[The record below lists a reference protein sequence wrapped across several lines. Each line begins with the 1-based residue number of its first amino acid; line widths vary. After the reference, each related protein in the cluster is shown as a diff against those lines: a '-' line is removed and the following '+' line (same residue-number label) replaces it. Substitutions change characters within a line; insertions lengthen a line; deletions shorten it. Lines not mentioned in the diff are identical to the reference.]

1 MKKNIV
7 IALPFVVD
15 GTAEIEEFDGITD
28 DLLTGGRGFK
38 GFLEKKPPAFN
49 QPETPTTKDIR
60 TRAIWYNYRA
70 LMDLESPCYGRYYG
84 PGAGSGSPDMIAGR
98 EIMALSD
105 EGVTM
110 MIQIPRHFDTD
121 HPFLVAVPSSGSRG
135 IYGGIGVV
143 GEWALKRGF
152 AVVYTDKGTGVGY
165 HLLDDDNVILMDGR
179 VMTQELAGDRS
190 PFDSITTSGRC
201 REDILSAHN
210 ASWPHRIAVKHAHS
224 GVNLQKNWGRYVLEA
239 ITFGRAVLE
248 TTWPGIGEKLKVI
261 AAGISNGGLS
271 SIMAKEMDNEGL
283 IDAVAVSEPNVTPI
297 CSGMFSIVQGDDPP
311 VTNHSKNLADYV
323 TLFNIYQPCA
333 SLSQE
338 MDGAPF
344 RFDAFGM
351 TRAMCEER
359 CFSLKEKGL
368 LSGQTID
375 DLAKHALSIIR
386 SYAVNKE
393 QEILLPSHYTL
404 DVARS
409 IAVTYIS
416 QYACAN
422 VLDHMAGFSFAAVDE
437 NGHPRALTAFETAL
451 LFSDQSGIPP
461 FSIIKLIND
470 HDPNGP
476 CEDRRST
483 SPSTSRNDMNL
494 DGALRLRRLVT
505 GFDEQLKPLTGE
517 ELDLHL
523 QIVKSM
529 EEIKVCGNLRG
540 SPTVIVTGRSD
551 AVLPIN
557 HTSRPYVAANAIM
570 EKDNSSL
577 RYYEVTSAHHVDA
590 LNMLYKNPE
599 TCDSPMDFAPLHVM
613 YIKALDFMVDHLKKG
628 LPLPPSQVIRPTA
641 PYETMPDIEENPL
654 PEHRIL
660 FKDNTLFVPE

>member
-1 MKKNIV
+1 MKQTMNLP
-7 IALPFVVD
+7 LPFVRD
-15 GTAEIEEFDGITD
+15 GKAEIEEFDGITG

-38 GFLEKKPPAFN
+38 GFLEKKPPVFKH
-49 QPETPTTKDIR
+49 PENPDTKDIR

-70 LMDLESPCYGRYYG
+70 LMDVESPCYGKHYG
-84 PGAGSGSPDMIAGR
+84 PGAGYGVPSMIAGR
-98 EIMALSD
+98 EIIALSD

-110 MIQIPRHFDTD
+110 MVQIPKHFDTRY
-121 HPFLVAVPSSGSRG
+121 PYLVAVPSSGSRG
-135 IYGGIGVV
+135 VYGGIGVV

-165 HLLDDDNVILMDGR
+165 HILDDDKVILMDGR
-179 VMTQELAGDRS
+179 VVSREKAERRS
-190 PFDSITTSGRC
+190 PFDA
-201 REDILSAHN
+201 LSASNGNRAKIIADHN
-210 ASWPHRIAVKHAHS
+210 AVWPHRLAVKHAHS

-239 ITFGRAVLE
+239 ILFARTVLE

-271 SIMAKEMDNEGL
+271 SIMAKEMDSEGL

-297 CSGMFSIVQGDDPP
+297 CPEMFSIVQDDDPP
-311 VTNHSKNLADYV
+311 ITNHSKNLVDYA

-333 SLSQE
+333 ALSKDME
-338 MDGAPF
+338 GAPF

-351 TRAMCEER
+351 TRSMCEER

-375 DLAKHALSIIR
+375 DLAKHALSILR

-422 VLDHMAGFSFAAVDE
+422 VLDHMAGYSFAAVDE
-437 NGHPRALTAFETAL
+437 NGHPRALTASETAS

-470 HDPNGP
+470 LDPNGP

-483 SPSTSRNDMNL
+483 SPSTGRKDMNL

-505 GFDEQLKPLTGE
+505 GFDERMNPLTGE
-517 ELDLHL
+517 ELNLHRR
-523 QIVKSM
+523 IVKGM
-529 EEIKVCGNLRG
+529 EEIKVCGKLG
-540 SPTVIVTGRSD
+540 SCPAIIVTGRSD

-613 YIKALDFMVDHLKKG
+613 YIKALDLMVDHLKQAK
-628 LPLPPSQVIRPTA
+628 PLPPSQVIRPTA
-641 PYETMPDIEENPL
+641 PYETMPEIEENPL
-654 PEHRIL
+654 PEHRII
-660 FKDNTLFVPE
+660 FKDNTLFIPE

>member
-1 MKKNIV
+1 MKKTMSIP
-7 IALPFVVD
+7 LSFVRD
-15 GTAEIEEFDGITD
+15 NKAETEEFDGITN
-28 DLLTGGRGFK
+28 DLLTGGKGFK
-38 GFLEKKPPAFN
+38 GFLEKKPPAFKH
-49 QPETPTTKDIR
+49 PEKPDIKDIR

-70 LMDLESPCYGRYYG
+70 LMDLDSPCYGRYYG
-84 PGAGSGSPDMIAGR
+84 PGAGYSSPSMIAGK
-98 EIMALSD
+98 EIMALSN

-110 MIQIPRHFDTD
+110 MIQIPQHFNADN
-121 HPFLVAVPSSGSRG
+121 PYLVAVPSSGSRG
-135 IYGGIGVV
+135 VYGGIGVV

-165 HLLDDDNVILMDGR
+165 HILDDDKVILVDGR
-179 VMTQELAGDRS
+179 VVSRETAEGRS
-190 PFDSITTSGRC
+190 PFDALSTSTGNRAT
-201 REDILSAHN
+201 ILVEHN
-210 ASWPHRIAVKHAHS
+210 AAWPHRIAVKHTHS

-239 ITFGRAVLE
+239 ITFARTVLE
-248 TTWPGIGEKLKVI
+248 TYWPGIGEKLKVI
-261 AAGISNGGLS
+261 AGGISNGGLS

-283 IDAVAVSEPNVTPI
+283 IDAVAVSEPNVTPN
-297 CSGMFSIVQGDDPP
+297 CRDMFSIVQGDDPP
-311 VTNHSKNLADYV
+311 ITNHSKSLADYA

-338 MDGAPF
+338 TEGAPF

-351 TRAMCEER
+351 TRTMCEER
-359 CFSLKEKGL
+359 CFSLKEKSL
-368 LSGQTID
+368 LTGETIEE
-375 DLAKHALSIIR
+375 LSNHALNILR

-416 QYACAN
+416 QYACAGAI
-422 VLDHMAGFSFAAVDE
+422 DHLAGYSFAAVDE
-437 NGHPRALTAFETAL
+437 NGHPRSLTPAETAS

-470 HDPNGP
+470 LDPNGP

-483 SPSTSRNDMNL
+483 SPSTGRNDMNL

-505 GFDEQLKPLTGE
+505 GLDEQLKPLTGE
-517 ELDLHL
+517 ELAL
-523 QIVKSM
+523 QRRIVKGM
-529 EEIKVCGNLRG
+529 EEIKVCGNLG
-540 SPTVIVTGRSD
+540 GCPAIIVTGRSD

-570 EKDNSSL
+570 EKGNSSL

-613 YIKALDFMVDHLKKG
+613 YIKALDLMVDHLNQGK
-628 LPLPPSQVIRPTA
+628 PLPPSQIIRPA
-641 PYETMPDIEENPL
+641 PPYETLPDINVNPL
-654 PEHRIL
+654 PEDRII
-660 FKDNTLFVPE
+660 FEDSILFVPK

>member
-1 MKKNIV
+1 MKSTLNIH
-7 IALPFVVD
+7 LPFVRGGKAV
-15 GTAEIEEFDGITD
+15 IEEFDGITD
-28 DLLTGGRGFK
+28 DLLTGGLGFQ
-38 GFLEKKPPAFN
+38 GFLEKKPPFFKH
-49 QPETPTTKDIR
+49 PENPDIRDIR

-70 LMDLESPCYGRYYG
+70 LMDLDSPCYGKHYG
-84 PGAGSGSPDMIAGR
+84 PGAGYGAPSMIAGK

-110 MIQIPRHFDTD
+110 MVQIPKNFDTRC
-121 HPFLVAVPSSGSRG
+121 PFLVAVPSSGSRG
-135 IYGGIGVV
+135 VYGGIGVV

-165 HLLDDDNVILMDGR
+165 HILDDNKVILMDGR
-179 VMTQELAGDRS
+179 VMSRETAEGRC
-190 PFDSITTSGRC
+190 PFDAFSASTENRAK
-201 REDILSAHN
+201 ILAEHNSA
-210 ASWPHRIAVKHAHS
+210 WPHRIAVKHAHS

-239 ITFGRAVLE
+239 ITFARTVLE
-248 TTWPGIGEKLKVI
+248 TTFPGIGEKLKVI

-271 SIMAKEMDNEGL
+271 SIMAREMDSEGL

-297 CSGMFSIVQGDDPP
+297 CSEMFSIVQGDETPI
-311 VTNHSKNLADYV
+311 TNHSKNLADYA

-333 SLSQE
+333 SLSKK
-338 MDGAPF
+338 MNGAPF
-344 RFDAFGM
+344 RYDAFGI
-351 TRAMCEER
+351 TRAMCEQR
-359 CFSLKEKGL
+359 CLSLKEKGL
-368 LSGQTID
+368 LNGETLD
-375 DLAKHALSIIR
+375 ELANHALSILR

-416 QYACAN
+416 QYACAK
-422 VLDHMAGFSFAAVDE
+422 VTDHMAGYSFAAVDE
-437 NGHPRALTAFETAL
+437 KGHPRPLTAIETAS

-470 HDPNGP
+470 LDPNGP
-476 CEDRRST
+476 YEDRRSV
-483 SPSTSRNDMNL
+483 SPSTGRNDMNL

-505 GFDEQLKPLTGE
+505 GCDEQLKPLTGE
-517 ELDLHL
+517 ELAQHL
-523 QIVKSM
+523 RIVKGM
-529 EEIKVCGNLRG
+529 EEIKVSGNLG
-540 SPTVIVTGRSD
+540 NCPTVIVTGRSD

-557 HTSRPYVAANAIM
+557 HTSRPYVAANAIV
-570 EKDNSSL
+570 EKSNSSL

-613 YIKALDFMVDHLKKG
+613 YIKALDLMVDHLKQAS
-628 LPLPPSQVIRPTA
+628 PLPPSQVIRTAA

-654 PEHRIL
+654 ADDRII
-660 FKDNTLFVPE
+660 FKDNTLFINE

>member
-1 MKKNIV
+1 MKSTLNIP
-7 IALPFVVD
+7 LPFVRD
-15 GTAEIEEFDGITD
+15 GKAEIKEFDGITD

-38 GFLEKKPPAFN
+38 GFLEKKPPVFTH
-49 QPETPTTKDIR
+49 PENPDTKAIR
-60 TRAIWYNYRA
+60 TRALWYNYRA
-70 LMDLESPCYGRYYG
+70 LMDLESPSYGKHYG
-84 PGAGSGSPDMIAGR
+84 PGAGYGAPPMIEGR

-110 MIQIPRHFDTD
+110 MVQIPKHFDTRC
-121 HPFLVAVPSSGSRG
+121 PFLVAVPSSGSRG
-135 IYGGIGVV
+135 VYGGIGVV

-165 HLLDDDNVILMDGR
+165 HILDDDKVILMDGR
-179 VMTQELAGDRS
+179 VVSCETAEGRS
-190 PFDSITTSGRC
+190 PFDALSTSAGKRAK
-201 REDILSAHN
+201 ILAEHN
-210 ASWPHRIAVKHAHS
+210 ATWPHRIAVKHAHS
-224 GVNLQKNWGRYVLEA
+224 GMNLQKNWGRHVLEA
-239 ITFGRAVLE
+239 ILFARTVLE
-248 TTWPGIGEKLKVI
+248 TTWPGIDEKLKVI

-271 SIMAKEMDNEGL
+271 SIMAKEMDTEGL
-283 IDAVAVSEPNVTPI
+283 IDAVAVSEPNVTPN
-297 CSGMFSIVQGDDPP
+297 CSVMFSIVQGDEPP
-311 VTNHSKNLADYV
+311 IINHSKSLADYV

-333 SLSQE
+333 ALSKDME
-338 MDGAPF
+338 GAPF

-351 TRAMCEER
+351 TRAMCEAR

-368 LSGQTID
+368 LAGETLE
-375 DLAKHALSIIR
+375 DLSNHALNILR

-416 QYACAN
+416 QYACAGAI
-422 VLDHMAGFSFAAVDE
+422 DHLAGYSFAAVNE
-437 NGHPRALTAFETAL
+437 NGHPRSLTAAETAS

-461 FSIIKLIND
+461 FSLIKLIND
-470 HDPNGP
+470 LDPNGS
-476 CEDRRST
+476 CEDRRSI
-483 SPSTSRNDMNL
+483 SPSTGRNDMNL

-505 GFDEQLKPLTGE
+505 GFDEQCNPLTSE
-517 ELDLHL
+517 ERTHHL
-523 QIVKSM
+523 RIVKSM
-529 EEIKVCGNLRG
+529 EEIKVCGNLG
-540 SPTVIVTGRSD
+540 GCPTLIVTGRSD

-557 HTSRPYVAANAIM
+557 HTSRPYVVANAIM
-570 EKDNSSL
+570 EKNNSSL

-613 YIKALDFMVDHLKKG
+613 YIKALDLMVDHLNQGK
-628 LPLPPSQVIRPTA
+628 PLPPSQVVRPKA
-641 PYETMPDIEENPL
+641 PYETMPDIDDHPL
-654 PEHRIL
+654 PEDRII

>member
-1 MKKNIV
+1 MKSTLNIP
-7 IALPFVVD
+7 LPFVC
-15 GTAEIEEFDGITD
+15 GGKAEIEEFDGITD

-38 GFLEKKPPAFN
+38 GFLEKKPPSFTH
-49 QPETPTTKDIR
+49 PENPDIKTIR
-60 TRAIWYNYRA
+60 TRALWYNYRA
-70 LMDLESPCYGRYYG
+70 LMDMDSPCYGRYYG
-84 PGAGSGSPDMIAGR
+84 PGAGYCSPSLIAGK
-98 EIMALSD
+98 EIMALSN

-110 MIQIPRHFDTD
+110 MIQIPNHFNKDN
-121 HPFLVAVPSSGSRG
+121 PFLVAVPSSGSRG
-135 IYGGIGVV
+135 VYGGIGVV

-165 HLLDDDNVILMDGR
+165 HILDDDKVILMDGR
-179 VMTQELAGDRS
+179 VVPCETAEGGS
-190 PFDSITTSGRC
+190 PFDAVSTSTGNRAK
-201 REDILSAHN
+201 ILAEHN
-210 ASWPHRIAVKHAHS
+210 AAWPHRIAVKHTHS
-224 GVNLQKNWGRYVLEA
+224 GVNLQRNWGRYVLEA
-239 ITFGRAVLE
+239 ITFARTVLE
-248 TTWPGIGEKLKVI
+248 TTWPGIGEKLKVL

-271 SIMAKEMDNEGL
+271 SIMAREMDTEGL

-297 CSGMFSIVQGDDPP
+297 CSEMFSIVQGDDPP
-311 VTNHSKNLADYV
+311 ITNHSKNLADYA

-338 MDGAPF
+338 MEGAPF

-359 CFSLKEKGL
+359 CFSLKKKGQ

-375 DLAKHALSIIR
+375 DLANHALNILR

-393 QEILLPSHYTL
+393 LEILFPSHYTL

-422 VLDHMAGFSFAAVDE
+422 VLDHMAGYSFAAVDE
-437 NGHPRALTAFETAL
+437 NGHPRALTASETAS

-470 HDPNGP
+470 LDPNGP
-476 CEDRRST
+476 CEDRRSL
-483 SPSTSRNDMNL
+483 SPSTGRNDMNL

-505 GFDEQLKPLTGE
+505 GCDEQLKPLIGE
-517 ELDLHL
+517 ELVLHHR
-523 QIVKSM
+523 IVKGM
-529 EEIKVCGNLRG
+529 EDIKVCGNLG
-540 SPTVIVTGRSD
+540 NCPALIVTGRSD

-570 EKDNSSL
+570 EKGNSSL

-613 YIKALDFMVDHLKKG
+613 YIKALDLMVEHLKQAK
-628 LPLPPSQVIRPTA
+628 PLPPSQVIRPAA

-654 PEHRIL
+654 PEHRII
-660 FKDNTLFVPE
+660 FRDNTLFIPE